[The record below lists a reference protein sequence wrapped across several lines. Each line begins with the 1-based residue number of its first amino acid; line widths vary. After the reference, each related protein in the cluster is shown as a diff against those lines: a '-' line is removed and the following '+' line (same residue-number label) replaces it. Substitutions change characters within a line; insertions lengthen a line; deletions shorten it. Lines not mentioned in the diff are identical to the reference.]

1 MCATGTEHIDAM
13 QYVLTGKILLNVIS
27 HAV

>member
-1 MCATGTEHIDAM
+1 MCATGTEHTDAM
-13 QYVLTGKILLNVIS
+13 QYELTGKILLNVIS